1 MIELKEHN
9 KKPYERLE
17 KALQEHN
24 QAIYVSGVGTGKSFV
39 FMKLLAD
46 SNAFKDKK
54 CLYIIPQESIGVN
67 LMNYSEYKVIKD
79 RVTFMNMQQFSSSK
93 KAKEL
98 LSGYDLVVCDEAH
111 HLASD
116 IYGKHIMEAVIES
129 NIPFLGLTAT
139 PVRMDGIDIRN
150 DFAAVVDGISN
161 FDAIRLGLM
170 PQFTYRIG
178 VPDKDLSSYRER
190 IYKESQN
197 IRKRQG
203 VIRDFSMSKDV
214 IKEIAFSYPRNKY
227 IVFSGDIESLHRDN
241 KVIAYA
247 FPDKPIYELYTGSG
261 DTKAILEEFNTAES
275 GVLMTVDM
283 ALEGI
288 HLDNV
293 DGIILFRNVQSIPVF
308 EQMLGRVCSIGKKV
322 SPVVID
328 CSARGIDLLQKLLM
342 DNDARWNDVNI
353 ETRIE
358 LEELYLRLKEEE
370 EMSSDTPNESVA
382 SKEIHEFKT
391 ERGVAVE
398 VIPRD
403 IFHIALGAHEEWKSI
418 DEFERA
424 WAECNPAK
432 HKDVRASRAQ
442 AAAAM
447 WENSKAAYS
456 GLSDEMLYKCMTVI
470 AAKYKTTVTEMQE
483 FVDEREADDIDLGLD

>member
-46 SNAFKDKK
+46 SDAFKDKK

-67 LMNYSEYKVIKD
+67 LMNYPEYKVIKD

-116 IYGKHIMEAVIES
+116 IYGKHIMEAVIEA

-214 IKEIAFSYPRNKY
+214 IKEIASSYPRNKY

-353 ETRIE
+353 
-358 LEELYLRLKEEE
+358 
-370 EMSSDTPNESVA
+370 
-382 SKEIHEFKT
+382 
-391 ERGVAVE
+391 
-398 VIPRD
+398 
-403 IFHIALGAHEEWKSI
+403 
-418 DEFERA
+418 
-424 WAECNPAK
+424 
-432 HKDVRASRAQ
+432 
-442 AAAAM
+442 
-447 WENSKAAYS
+447 
-456 GLSDEMLYKCMTVI
+456 
-470 AAKYKTTVTEMQE
+470 
-483 FVDEREADDIDLGLD
+483 